1 MIKDNKFFIENI
13 KNLVIFGYH
22 ENLKEIFDFTKK
34 IRIKNFLISAKSQT
48 QYNFKNCEKINLT
61 KLDDEFNKFCK
72 NKININETI
81 FLSLGTRYIFKKN

>member
-34 IRIKNFLISAKSQT
+34 IRIKNFLINTKKT
-48 QYNFKNCEKINLT
+48 QYNFKNCERINLNN
-61 KLDDEFNKFCK
+61 LDFKF
-72 NKININETI
+72 
-81 FLSLGTRYIFKKN
+81 

>member
-34 IRIKNFLISAKSQT
+34 IRIKNFLINTNTQT
-48 QYNFKNCEKINLT
+48 QYNFKNCERINLN
-61 KLDDEFNKFCK
+61 KLDDKFFKFCK
-72 NKININETI
+72 
-81 FLSLGTRYIFKKN
+81 KKLMLMKQFF

>member
-34 IRIKNFLISAKSQT
+34 IRIKKLFYY
-48 QYNFKNCEKINLT
+48 QYKHSKPNTILKIV
-61 KLDDEFNKFCK
+61 KE
-72 NKININETI
+72 
-81 FLSLGTRYIFKKN
+81 